1 MNVKIKRQIQHLW
14 FIKELLWKILT
25 IAERCFSRKT
35 SQPEICRIRVGEF
48 YRSYSQPPSCDRIFC
63 RNSCEMW
70 SETIWRHIHKGIH
83 IKKQLSRFIFNDAHF
98 PKPGIL
104 FRSSECLKLLR
115 RNHYKNI
122 WRVEFVEKVMHIIQ
136 LSHVL
141 QGEVVQVFFLFKHTH
156 LLFSCKELTCL
167 L

>member
-14 FIKELLWKILT
+14 FFKELLWKILA

-35 SQPEICRIRVGEF
+35 SQPEICINRVDEF

-83 IKKQLSRFIFNDAHF
+83 IKKQLSRFIFNDVHF

-122 WRVEFVEKVMHIIQ
+122 WRVEFVEKVMHYPA
-136 LSHVL
+136 
-141 QGEVVQVFFLFKHTH
+141 
-156 LLFSCKELTCL
+156 FSCFTGWSCPGIFFIETHTLIV
-167 L
+167 

>member
-1 MNVKIKRQIQHLW
+1 MRLWSAQYLGDMTWAIQLQHLW
-14 FIKELLWKILT
+14 FIKELLEKMLT
-25 IAERCFSRKT
+25 IAERCISRKT
-35 SQPEICRIRVGEF
+35 SQPKICRIGVDKF

-122 WRVEFVEKVMHIIQ
+122 WRVEFVEKVMHYPA
-136 LSHVL
+136 
-141 QGEVVQVFFLFKHTH
+141 
-156 LLFSCKELTCL
+156 FSCFTGWSYPGIFFIETHTLIV
-167 L
+167 